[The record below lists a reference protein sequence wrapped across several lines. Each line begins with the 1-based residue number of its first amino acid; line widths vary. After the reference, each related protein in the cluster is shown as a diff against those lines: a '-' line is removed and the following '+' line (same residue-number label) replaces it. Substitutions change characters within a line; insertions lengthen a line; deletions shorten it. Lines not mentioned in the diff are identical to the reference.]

1 MSDIKFIAVFLT
13 FGGLFGDPGID
24 IIECTTR
31 KEAEA
36 EVEYYAP
43 QYSDSFVMT
52 RQEFEAQYGPL

>member
-13 FGGLFGDPGID
+13 FGGLFEAPGIE
-24 IIECTTR
+24 IIECYSR
-31 KEAEA
+31 KEAQA